1 VSIHK
6 MTEMDFEH
14 ARRKAFWRRVFSWI
28 MGGRNDLL
36 PFDEVREKLPFR
48 GQHYIGLKQVPID
61 LIIGSSGRY
70 RDFDRV
76 FLPIQSRTR
85 SRWLSIDQAHYEE
98 VNLPPVELYKMGDIY
113 FVKDGNHRV
122 SVARER
128 GQEFIDAIVIEIV
141 VPFSL
146 TSETDIA
153 ELILQSERLEF
164 FEKTRLDQLR
174 SENQINTSREGEYKE
189 LLEHIDVHRWYLGEQ
204 KGSEATYDEAVLS
217 WYDTVYRPIVEVLI
231 ENNLLQDYSRLTETD
246 LYLWIIKYL
255 YYLKLAYRSEG
266 TSDQAETPIQAK
278 KIKEQV
284 AKQVMDE
291 YPQEP
296 LTKLASALRSA
307 DWLDKLI
314 LNLERSAFLQKT
326 SLNEYFPEA
335 TLETTVPNQYEKLL
349 EHINVHRWYLGE
361 QNKRDVSYEE
371 AVKSW
376 YQNVYF
382 PLVKM
387 IREQGILDD
396 FPGRTETDLYLW
408 IISHQ
413 WYLRESLGGEITVE
427 QVVEELSDA
436 YSQYPSEE
444 ILDVLKKSSKK
455 DE

>member
-6 MTEMDFEH
+6 MTESDFEH

-28 MGGRNDLL
+28 VGERNDLL

-48 GQHYIGLKQVPID
+48 GQHYVGLRQVPID

-70 RDFDRV
+70 RDFDRA

-85 SRWLSIDQAHYEE
+85 NRWLSIDQAHYEE
-98 VNLPPVELYKMGDIY
+98 INLPPVELYKMGDIY

-128 GQEFIDAIVIEIV
+128 GQEFIDAIVTEIV

-146 TSETDIA
+146 TPDTDIA
-153 ELILQSERLEF
+153 ALVLQSEQLEF
-164 FEKTRLDQLR
+164 FETTRLDQLR
-174 SENQINTSREGEYKE
+174 PETNIHASIEGEYRE
-189 LLEHIDVHRWYLGEQ
+189 LLEHIEVHRWYLGEQ
-204 KGSEATYDEAVLS
+204 KRSEATYEEAVIS
-217 WYDTVYRPIVEVLI
+217 WYDAVYLPIVEVLR
-231 ENNLLQDYSRLTETD
+231 ENNLLEDYPHLTETD

-255 YYLKLAYRSEG
+255 YYLRQAYRGEG
-266 TSDQAETPIQAK
+266 TSDQPATATPAK
-278 KIKEQV
+278 KIKEQA
-284 AKQVMDE
+284 AKQVMEE
-291 YPQEP
+291 YPQAP
-296 LTKLASALRSA
+296 LAKLASALRSA

-314 LNLERSAFLQKT
+314 LNQERSGFLQKT
-326 SLNEYFPEA
+326 RLHEYFPDA
-335 TLETTVPNQYEKLL
+335 ALETTVPSQYEKLL

-361 QNKRDVSYEE
+361 QNKRDISYEE

-376 YQNVYF
+376 YQNVYY

-387 IREQGILDD
+387 IREQEILED

-413 WYLRESLGGEITVE
+413 WYLRESLGGEVTVE
-427 QVVEELSDA
+427 QVVEELADA
-436 YSQYPSEE
+436 YSQYPGEN

-455 DE
+455 EE